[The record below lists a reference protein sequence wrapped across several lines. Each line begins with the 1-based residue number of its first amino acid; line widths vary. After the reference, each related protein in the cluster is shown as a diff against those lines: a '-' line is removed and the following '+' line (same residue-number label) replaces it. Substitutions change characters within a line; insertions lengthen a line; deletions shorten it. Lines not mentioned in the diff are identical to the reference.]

1 MEERIR
7 GSFPGGPRR
16 GAPAEVRT
24 KAPRLRRVREIEAAV
39 AKRGF
44 DHMRRRRRRRVLVG
58 FVFALTTAGGV
69 GAAIGLRSHTTS
81 EELVTAGARRE
92 AAEMDISK
100 DLNRTLLEL
109 WKMEDVEFMRNS
121 GRR

>member
-7 GSFPGGPRR
+7 GTFPGGPRR
-16 GAPAEVRT
+16 KDPAPVRT
-24 KAPRLRRVREIEAAV
+24 KAPRLRRVREIEASV

-44 DHMRRRRRRRVLVG
+44 DHIRRRRRRRVFTG
-58 FVFALTTAGGV
+58 FVFALTVAGGLGTV
-69 GAAIGLRSHTTS
+69 IGLRSHTTS
-81 EELVTAGARRE
+81 EELVAAGAGRE
-92 AAEMDISK
+92 VPEMDISQ